1 MESKIKI
8 PREMLMHIDFN
19 NTINGGLSE
28 PIVHL
33 KKGTEG
39 YQVTVKAPGI
49 ESEDLQLEIVKNN
62 IRLFHL
68 LPIFSQEESREEEE
82 WKTIRFISTL
92 AIPDGVDADNI
103 TARYDSEKRH
113 LVLFLPFNH
122 QQNDFRRK
130 VEIERW

>member
-8 PREMLMHIDFN
+8 PNEMLMHIDFS

-28 PIVHL
+28 PVVHL
-33 KKGTEG
+33 KKGTDG

-49 ESEDLQLEIVKNN
+49 ESEDLQLEIVKDK

-68 LPIFSQEESREEEE
+68 LPIFSQSEESEEQ
-82 WKTIRFISTL
+82 WKTMRFISTL
-92 AIPDGVDADNI
+92 TIPDGVDSDNI
-103 TARYDSEKRH
+103 TARYDAVKRH

-122 QQNDFRRK
+122 QQDDFRRK
-130 VEIERW
+130 VDIERW

>member
-8 PREMLMHIDFN
+8 PREMLMHIDFS

-28 PIVHL
+28 PVVHL
-33 KKGTEG
+33 EKGTDG

-49 ESEDLQLEIVKNN
+49 ESEDLQLEIVKDKM
-62 IRLFHL
+62 RLFHL
-68 LPIFSQEESREEEE
+68 LPIFSQEESGEEEQ

-103 TARYDSEKRH
+103 TARYDIEKRH

-122 QQNDFRRK
+122 QQDDFRRK

>member
-8 PREMLMHIDFN
+8 PREMLMHIDFS

-39 YQVTVKAPGI
+39 YQITVKAPGI
-49 ESEDLQLEIVKNN
+49 ESEDLQLEIVKDKM
-62 IRLFHL
+62 RLFHL
-68 LPIFSQEESREEEE
+68 LPIFSKEGSGEEEE

-103 TARYDSEKRH
+103 TARYDIEKRH

>member
-8 PREMLMHIDFN
+8 PREMLMHIDFS

-33 KKGTEG
+33 EKGTDG
-39 YQVTVKAPGI
+39 YQVIVKSPGI
-49 ESEDLQLEIVKNN
+49 ESEDLQLEIVKDKM
-62 IRLFHL
+62 RLFHL
-68 LPIFSQEESREEEE
+68 LPIFSQEGSEEEE
-82 WKTIRFISTL
+82 QWKTIRFISTL

-103 TARYDSEKRH
+103 TARYDIEKRH
-113 LVLFLPFNH
+113 LVLFLPFNQ